1 MVGNLYI
8 FNFNSMLKKIIIN
21 IVLVGITVFVLDL
34 LIGKNLDYN
43 YFKAVEGENFQITY
57 AIEKTKADVLIIG
70 SSRANHHYIPK
81 MIQDSL
87 NLSCYNAGMDGCVLL
102 YQNAIL
108 KSVLK
113 RYTPKVIILDYIG
126 GLEDEELSYDMLSHL
141 TPYYDTHE
149 EIREIVELKSP
160 FEKIKLLS
168 NIYPHNS
175 EVYSILRNTFQ
186 SSKRITDNGY
196 KPEEGVWEK
205 EMDTIKTILPYEFDK
220 TILAANKEFLYL
232 AKKSGAKVI
241 VIYSPIY
248 LSFKQKQELDFM
260 KQLCKEQEIPFW
272 DFSKD
277 SMFLNNKKYFKDVK
291 HLNHTGA
298 SLYTNII
305 IKKLKKELQLIN
317 Q

>member
-1 MVGNLYI
+1 MEVNSYI
-8 FNFNSMLKKIIIN
+8 FNFDRMLKKILIN
-21 IVLVGITVFVLDL
+21 IVLVGITVFVFDL
-34 LIGKNLDYN
+34 LIGKSLNYN
-43 YFKAVEGENFQITY
+43 YFKAVEGENFQITH
-57 AIEKTKADVLIIG
+57 AMEKTKADVLIIG

-113 RYTPKVIILDYIG
+113 RYVPKVIILDFIG
-126 GLEDEELSYDMLSHL
+126 GLEDEELSYDMLSML

-149 EIREIVELKSP
+149 EIREVVEQKSP

-175 EVYSILRNTFQ
+175 EVYNILRNTNH
-186 SSKRITDNGY
+186 SNKRVTDNGY
-196 KPEEGVWEK
+196 KPEEGVWQK
-205 EMDTIKTILPYEFDK
+205 EMDTIKTVIPYEFDK
-220 TILAANKEFLYL
+220 TILAANKEFLHL
-232 AKKSGAKVI
+232 AKNSGAKVI

-248 LSFKQKQELDFM
+248 LSFKQKQEIDFM
-260 KQLCKEQEIPFW
+260 KKLCKEQKIPFW
-272 DFSKD
+272 DFSND
-277 SMFLNNKKYFKDVK
+277 SLFLNNKKYFKDVK
-291 HLNHTGA
+291 HLNHIGA

-305 IKKLKKELQLIN
+305 IEKLKKELKLKN
-317 Q
+317 K